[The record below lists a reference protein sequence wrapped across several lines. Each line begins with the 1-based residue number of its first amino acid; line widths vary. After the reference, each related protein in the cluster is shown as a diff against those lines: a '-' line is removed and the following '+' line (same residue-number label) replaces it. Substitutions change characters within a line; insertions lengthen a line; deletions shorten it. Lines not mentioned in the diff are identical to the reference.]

1 MPSFIPIYR
10 NIDPHLPVIFS
21 ASLKVTSSSTMPT
34 LRPLELTANTA
45 MRNVTSGSRLAR
57 KKVGWSRLVRLYR
70 GTPESAEY
78 SSNRKY
84 CGNPPSKP
92 GWQLTSTELLVW
104 LESVQLRTGNGFPA
118 KQATLWWSGCK
129 CLSLADRRK
138 LIYFYGTTKGKQYRI
153 NKRNS
158 QVWPSALFMTN
169 K

>member
-1 MPSFIPIYR
+1 MPIFIQMYR
-10 NIDPHLPVIFS
+10 NIDPYLPVLFS

-45 MRNVTSGSRLAR
+45 MRNVTSGSKLAR

-84 CGNPPSKP
+84 WGNPPSKP

-118 KQATLWWSGCK
+118 KQATLWWPGSVLTLLTAK
-129 CLSLADRRK
+129 
-138 LIYFYGTTKGKQYRI
+138 
-153 NKRNS
+153 NS
-158 QVWPSALFMTN
+158 FISMVQQNSSN
-169 K
+169 IH

>member
-1 MPSFIPIYR
+1 VPLHASRWNDMPSFIPMYT
-10 NIDPHLPVIFS
+10 NVDPYLPVLFS

-34 LRPLELTANTA
+34 LRPFELTANTA
-45 MRNVTSGSRLAR
+45 IRNVTSGSRLAR
-57 KKVGWSRLVRLYR
+57 KKVGCSRLVRLYR

-118 KQATLWWSGCK
+118 KRQLCD
-129 CLSLADRRK
+129 DRV
-138 LIYFYGTTKGKQYRI
+138 LI
-153 NKRNS
+153 
-158 QVWPSALFMTN
+158 VSALLTGEN
-169 K
+169 